1 MIPLPSSQFSDVKP
15 ALQLHVYESPDWV
28 QCPPFSHGFGKQ
40 GDISSERKKT
50 KQKKTGMVRC
60 EIIKTDINYCMMA
73 VQHYRR
79 YIYRHI
85 LCKECY
91 ATKCQQNIVVIVSQ
105 NSVELFFLRRVQQ
118 RTHCK
123 IRLYQRL
130 TGTKLKISATKLP
143 KAA

>member
-50 KQKKTGMVRC
+50 KQNKKTGMVRC
-60 EIIKTDINYCMMA
+60 EIIKTDINYSKMA
-73 VQHYRR
+73 VQHYRS

-91 ATKCQQNIVVIVSQ
+91 AT

>member
-1 MIPLPSSQFSDVKP
+1 MCTSRLIGCNVRHFRTDSENKEIFLVK
-15 ALQLHVYESPDWV
+15 
-28 QCPPFSHGFGKQ
+28 G
-40 GDISSERKKT
+40 KKT
-50 KQKKTGMVRC
+50 KKQKTGMVRC
-60 EIIKTDINYCMMA
+60 EIIKTDINYSKMA